1 MITGF
6 SNARVDAA
14 ASERLRLG
22 DCLDLPTEVSVAL
35 AETLCSLVRGVDW
48 CAFGKNGSDAVSTAV
63 LVARAHTNRRRILC
77 VRGAYHGSHFWCNWC
92 NPGAGRPLDD
102 AEAVIA
108 VTWNDE
114 DELRAAFDQRGGEIA
129 GFLASPFHHPIGAPA
144 EMPSASWW
152 RLVEQLCRESGALLI
167 VDDVRTG
174 YRLDLRGSHAFFGF
188 QPDLVCQ
195 SKALANTHPL
205 SAVLGGERCRPAAEA
220 VFAAGTFWS
229 ASAPMAAALENLR
242 QLQTGP
248 ASPTMWDLGFMLASG
263 LTERAARVGLELQV
277 TGPVTMP
284 TVTVVD
290 DADGRLMH
298 RFAEAMTEQGS
309 FVHPSHNWFLSA
321 AHTTDDIAATL
332 AHATIA
338 LDALQADVDVMR
350 SRAPQASH

>member
-1 MITGF
+1 M
-6 SNARVDAA
+6 
-14 ASERLRLG
+14 
-22 DCLDLPTEVSVAL
+22 
-35 AETLCSLVRGVDW
+35 
-48 CAFGKNGSDAVSTAV
+48 
-63 LVARAHTNRRRILC
+63 
-77 VRGAYHGSHFWCNWC
+77 
-92 NPGAGRPLDD
+92 
-102 AEAVIA
+102 A

-114 DELRAAFDQRGGEIA
+114 DELRAAFDRHGSEIA
-129 GFLASPFHHPIGAPA
+129 GFLASPFHHPIGARA
-144 EMPSASWW
+144 QMPSASWW
-152 RLVEQLCRESGALLI
+152 TLVDQRCRDTGALLI

-174 YRLDLRGSHAFFGF
+174 YRLDLHGSHAFFGF
-188 QPDLVCQ
+188 QPDLICQ

-242 QLQTGP
+242 QLQTGH
-248 ASPTMWDLGFMLASG
+248 ATRTMWELGSVLASG

-284 TVTVVD
+284 TVTLVD

-321 AHTTDDIAATL
+321 AHTADDIAATL

-338 LDALQADVDVMR
+338 FDALETEVDEIR
-350 SRAPQASH
+350 SRAPQASC